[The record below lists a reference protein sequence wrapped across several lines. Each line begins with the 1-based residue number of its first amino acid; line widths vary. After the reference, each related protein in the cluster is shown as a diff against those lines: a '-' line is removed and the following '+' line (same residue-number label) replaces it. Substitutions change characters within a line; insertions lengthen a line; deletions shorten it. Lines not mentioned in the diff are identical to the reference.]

1 MSLISM
7 ISSMSSMVSQ
17 IGPGFKAAGSMAM
30 DALKNL
36 GKWFNDTV
44 IQPIRDAVDS
54 VGEKWDAL
62 KEMVGAVFTS
72 IGETALGVLGTLWD
86 LLQEL
91 PAVFTLEFWTGLF
104 ESIGETVGGW
114 LTAVWDLLPDIPPI
128 FTLEFWTGLF
138 ESIGDTVGGWAGAI
152 WDMLPEMPDFLTA
165 QYWIDLFTFDM
176 PDWDAMFSFELP
188 DWLQTSVDFLLGN
201 GGFAGFSIGDRLDL
215 AIGEL
220 PQPFKFIADLFQ
232 GVFGISIGDY
242 IDFGI
247 SLVGDAWDFI
257 KKLINDPLGTFAD
270 LGTSIAGWA
279 SGLGETFGG
288 LLKAPINGMIGLVNE
303 FFEGFSFSKTIDLPG
318 LDPFTIGF
326 DLSDWSIPQLAKG
339 GIVNKP
345 TLAMI
350 GEDGPEAV
358 IPLTQR
364 NNPQGAG
371 MGGGTVNVTV
381 NASGITDRTDKRT
394 LAREIGNMIQQ
405 EMARNIGGTT
415 MRGRY

>member
-1 MSLISM
+1 MTILSLVAN
-7 ISSMSSMVSQ
+7 MSSLVST
-17 IGPGFKAAGSMAM
+17 IGPEFIKIGKSAIQAFKNIGQFFH
-30 DALKNL
+30 DKL
-36 GKWFNDTV
+36 
-44 IQPIRDAVDS
+44 IQPIKDAVDGL
-54 VGEKWDAL
+54 GENWTAF
-62 KEMVGAVFTS
+62 KEMVGGVFTS
-72 IGETALGVLGTLWD
+72 IGETAGAILGTLFD
-86 LLQEL
+86 LLQEI
-91 PAVFTLEFWTGLF
+91 PSVFTLEFWTGLF

-114 LTAVWDLLPDIPPI
+114 AGAVWDLVPDAPAV
-128 FTLEFWTGLF
+128 FTK
-138 ESIGDTVGGWAGAI
+138 
-152 WDMLPEMPDFLTA
+152 
-165 QYWIDLFTFDM
+165 QYWIDLFDFDM
-176 PDWDAMFSFELP
+176 PSWGDIFAFELP
-188 DWLQTSVDFLLGN
+188 DWLQTSVDFILGN
-201 GGFAGFSIGDRLDL
+201 GAFAGFSLSDRLDFAFNLPDWLLTTIDFLTGEGPFAGFSIGDRLDL

>member
-30 DALKNL
+30 DALKDL

-44 IQPIRDAVDS
+44 IQPIRNAVES

-62 KEMVGAVFTS
+62 KEMVGAVFTW
-72 IGETALGVLGTLWD
+72 IGETALSVLGTLWD
-86 LLQEL
+86 LIQAI
-91 PAVFTLEFWTGLF
+91 PDVFTIDFWTGLF
-104 ESIGETVGGW
+104 ASIGETVN
-114 LTAVWDLLPDIPPI
+114 
-128 FTLEFWTGLF
+128 
-138 ESIGDTVGGWAGAI
+138 GWAVAI
-152 WDMLPEMPDFLTA
+152 WDMLPELPDFLTA
-165 QYWIDLFTFDM
+165 QYWIDLFTFES
-176 PDWDAMFSFELP
+176 PDWGAMFSFELP
-188 DWLQTSVDFLLGN
+188 DWLQTSVDFILGN
-201 GGFAGFSIGDRLDL
+201 GAFAGFSLSDRLDFAFNLPDWLLTTIDFLTGEGPFAGFSIGDRLDL
-215 AIGEL
+215 MLDEL

-247 SLVGDAWDFI
+247 ELVGDAWDFI
-257 KKLINDPLGTFAD
+257 KKLIDDPLGVFTDVGTSVTTFFTD
-270 LGTSIAGWA
+270 LGGTLADVLKMPLNFLIESFNSIMSAISFTKTLTNPITGT
-279 SGLGETFGG
+279 EYTFG
-288 LLKAPINGMIGLVNE
+288 L
-303 FFEGFSFSKTIDLPG
+303 
-318 LDPFTIGF
+318 
-326 DLSDWSIPQLAKG
+326 DLSDLQIPALAKG

-358 IPLTQR
+358 VPLTQR
-364 NNPQGAG
+364 NNPSGAG

-415 MRGRY
+415 MTGRY